1 MMEDQRVTMTDKT
14 EDKKKQ
20 KKPKIHGT
28 FVKVND
34 ENIDEVAKAIAEMIR
49 KVREPKGH

>member
-1 MMEDQRVTMTDKT
+1 MDKT
-14 EDKKKQ
+14 ENKNKH

-34 ENIDEVAKAIAEMIR
+34 ENIDEVAKEIMEMIR
-49 KVREPKGH
+49 RVQRSKGH

>member
-1 MMEDQRVTMTDKT
+1 MEKA
-14 EDKKKQ
+14 EDKKKH

-34 ENIDEVAKAIAEMIR
+34 ENIDEVAKALVEKAKKIFG
-49 KVREPKGH
+49 PKGH

>member
-1 MMEDQRVTMTDKT
+1 VDKA
-14 EDKKKQ
+14 EDKKKE

-34 ENIDEVAKAIAEMIR
+34 ENIDEVAKAIVEMIR
-49 KVREPKGH
+49 KVRGPEGH